1 MHYSEINERGIT
13 LVALVLTIIIMLV
26 IAGIAIGTSLDSN
39 GVLTKTSEEIENT
52 NRSIRIKTISEALS
66 KLYIKNQG
74 KLMLSDIPE
83 KINGSNDEVYEV
95 NYREATI
102 GGFTF
107 EDLGINRIIE
117 RKLQYYCVGNEKTNK
132 YYLYNIDNGRI
143 AYYEDNTKKID
154 FSVSFRNQG
163 NDNVYNDAEHNT
175 SFRFFDDNL
184 IVTNDNGEMLYAIK
198 NNKELYELNR
208 ASYEGENNK
217 KNKCSITDG
226 TINFNINNTEISGYY
241 AAIKEN
247 KSEMTR
253 TIYLVISN
261 GNRDYFYK
269 GTEVYDID
277 NKIRRLSILDENF
290 VGFFFFMIK
299 D

>member
-253 TIYLVISN
+253 TIYLVINN